1 LFSVH
6 TLNRYSLTDL
16 CDILLR
22 NKEHAFLVWLDVK
35 EFVTGDYAFYSPGCI
50 RWNYD
55 RSFMLD
61 EHQVFCQRLF
71 GQRVKAMDLMVFGYV
86 P

>member
-1 LFSVH
+1 MTS
-6 TLNRYSLTDL
+6 YGIDDL
-16 CDILLR
+16 HDILLR
-22 NKEHAFLVWLDVK
+22 NEEYVLLVWLDVK

-55 RSFMLD
+55 RSWVLE
-61 EHQVFCQRLF
+61 EHQVFCQSLYRSDNE
-71 GQRVKAMDLMVFGYV
+71 RVTVMDFMVFGYV